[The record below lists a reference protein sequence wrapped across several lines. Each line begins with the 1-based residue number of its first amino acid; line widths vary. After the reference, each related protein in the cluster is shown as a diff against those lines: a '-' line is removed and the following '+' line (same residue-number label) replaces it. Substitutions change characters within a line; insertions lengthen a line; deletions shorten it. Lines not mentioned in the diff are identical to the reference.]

1 MSFEQDY
8 TVIIR
13 GKEFL
18 LTQSQIEFDSPNYFT
33 SCFLGNFSESQS
45 RTLKLS
51 RDPDFFQIVI
61 NYLCGYTVLPLNEGF
76 APAFMTPST
85 VLANLRA
92 DAIFYQLDGLVEQ
105 CDALKEPLSAKYSRS
120 PRYLIIGSQYN
131 HAEIEDVGEWSH
143 DIILF
148 SLFHALTLCTE
159 DQMSRAINHRVWKTW
174 VEKDVIEKE
183 PLMAMERPGSR
194 SGFDAL
200 REVAAVERFVRS
212 QVPELDL
219 WNLVGWHIQKQVG
232 SWEVSSQLMV
242 VLENVGR

>member
-51 RDPDFFQIVI
+51 RDPDLFQIVI

-131 HAEIEDVGEWSH
+131 HAEIEDV
-143 DIILF
+143 
-148 SLFHALTLCTE
+148 E
-159 DQMSRAINHRVWKTW
+159 DQMSRAINPRVWKTW

-219 WNLVGWHIQKQVG
+219 WNFVGWHIQKQVG
-232 SWEVSSQLMV
+232 SWEVSSKLMV